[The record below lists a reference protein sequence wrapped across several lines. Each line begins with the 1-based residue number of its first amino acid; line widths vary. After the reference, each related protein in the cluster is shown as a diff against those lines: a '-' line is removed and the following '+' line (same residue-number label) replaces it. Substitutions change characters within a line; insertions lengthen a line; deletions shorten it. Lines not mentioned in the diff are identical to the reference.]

1 MLFVCRPASFPT
13 RPLNDDDIMGC
24 FLLLPPEV
32 LYEDLQYLSVSALAL
47 AAVAALLML
56 TMWLLNKL
64 YGKIVAWRRS
74 KRGEDELDWIIM
86 NCWCFN

>member
-1 MLFVCRPASFPT
+1 
-13 RPLNDDDIMGC
+13 MGC

-64 YGKIVAWRRS
+64 YDNILTWRRR
-74 KRGEDELDWIIM
+74 KQGENEQEAQRAEDATVMKL
-86 NCWCFN
+86 